1 MQSSNSLKIIL
12 IANKAEL
19 KTVKNYE
26 HQINNFGIEEFI
38 KITALSKN
46 SLPLIYSLI
55 KHNLYLYLF

>member
-1 MQSSNSLKIIL
+1 MNNFTKFIL

-26 HQINNFGIEEFI
+26 HQINDFGIEEFI

-46 SLPLIYSLI
+46 STSLIYNLI
-55 KHNLYLYLF
+55 KDN